1 MMCFRNSLD
10 PGFSKAL
17 KIKRRRGVDDRKEA
31 FSRNVHI
38 HGVNL
43 LFHSVD
49 FLGDVWLL
57 VWKFFPFLSLS
68 YF

>member
-49 FLGDVWLL
+49 F
-57 VWKFFPFLSLS
+57 
-68 YF
+68 